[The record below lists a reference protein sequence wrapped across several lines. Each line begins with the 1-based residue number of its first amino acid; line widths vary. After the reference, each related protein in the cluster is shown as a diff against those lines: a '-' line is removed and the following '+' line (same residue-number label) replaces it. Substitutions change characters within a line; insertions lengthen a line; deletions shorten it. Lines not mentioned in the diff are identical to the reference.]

1 MRNAGAVARA
11 AGAAILMLCAGCAVG
26 PDYKRPDAPLAVS
39 WQLEQPWHVSEPA
52 DTLAKGA
59 WWQRFN
65 DATLDDLEQQALA
78 NSPTLAGA
86 AARLA
91 QARAVLSAT
100 GSALVPQV
108 NLGLRAQRFG
118 ITENR
123 PLTNYNSPN
132 FSTTQNDFATALS
145 VNYELDLFGRI
156 RRSVEGARASAQQV
170 AADYENA
177 RLLLTTDL
185 ASAYFNLR
193 EIDSELDVVRR
204 SIDLQR
210 RALDFVTQRHDLGAT
225 SGLDVSQQ
233 QALLDSTLVQV
244 DVLARQRAQFEHAIA
259 ALTGAP
265 APTFSL
271 AVEMRDRAPP
281 AIPLGVPSDL
291 LQRRPDVAG
300 AERAMAAANAQIGV
314 ATAAFYP
321 GIVLGPSIGF
331 QSRGLG
337 SLFDAASLVWSA
349 GVSATQVLFDAGRLN
364 ANLDFAHAGYD
375 VQVANYRRTVLG
387 AMQEVEDGIT
397 SLASLERAATQAGT
411 AVGSANHVLDMANAR
426 YEGGATTYYDVIAAQ
441 QGVLTSERQAVQLL
455 GQRMLTSVFLV
466 KALGGDWQGADSLAD
481 AQAAT
486 APR

>member
-1 MRNAGAVARA
+1 MRSAGAVARA
-11 AGAAILMLCAGCAVG
+11 AGAAILMLCAGCAAG
-26 PDYKRPDAPLAVS
+26 PDYTRPDAPLAVS
-39 WQLEQPWHVSEPA
+39 WQLEEPWHLSEPA

-65 DATLDDLEQQALA
+65 DATLDGLEQQALA

-244 DVLARQRAQFEHAIA
+244 DVLARQRSQFEHAIA

-314 ATAAFYP
+314 ASAAFYP
-321 GIVLGPSIGF
+321 SIVLGPSIGF
-331 QSRGLG
+331 QSRGIG

-364 ANLDFAHAGYD
+364 ANLDFARAGYD

-397 SLASLERAATQAGT
+397 SLASLERAANQSDT
-411 AVGSANHVLDMANAR
+411 AVGSARHVLDMANAR

-441 QGVLTSERQAVQLL
+441 QAVLTTERQAVQLL